1 MIRSFKTNI
10 YRQFSLVGCLV
21 CCLLNGMSAQSQNLD
36 SVRSLIDK
44 QPQKAFILAQKIEI
58 NATQD
63 AIRADALSIQG
74 NALLQIRHKED
85 FEKAIEK
92 HQKAL
97 TLRRQIFGIQS
108 LETAYSLVNLGNA
121 FWENQKQ
128 DSIALTYY
136 LQAIHIFEHLANR
149 FLPTDDSYMLGN
161 TQRIVADIYLSRG
174 DFKTAQKLSETAVK
188 ALHTEGGEWLFAARL
203 TLGRAFYY
211 NDKIVDAFRV
221 LKQAETMHDFA
232 ENNKS
237 ALYAAIADCL
247 EVENTPIT
255 NRIQA
260 LNLYEKALN
269 ASTQTTDA
277 SERSK
282 YLNKIG
288 EYYLATNQSE
298 KALFYFKKA
307 INELPQKGFEVL
319 QGTYLTQKGNAYR
332 QKKQLS
338 EARKTYAEA
347 LQKLDNFPIEKLG
360 ALTELAQTDFDQAV
374 QNGQWHDVLQAY
386 SRAIQHLEKHE
397 NQLSTPQSALILRG
411 YFHTLFG
418 GAAEVC
424 MRLGQAEQ
432 ALLWA
437 ERGKAFLFKKQRLS
451 QNTVSLQTIQN
462 QLKANN
468 RLLMYSFG
476 RQSLSVF
483 VVTHTTFS
491 AFNVDTAGITE
502 GVKKLVENIRLRPQN
517 GSGYF
522 HEEAYFLYQKLI
534 AQTGLQTNEDVLIV
548 PDDILH
554 FLPFEV
560 LLSEKP
566 KAPTRFNQYA
576 YLLKNHRFS
585 YHSSAMN
592 TPINREKTTQLRPEI
607 LAFAPISDFQQQG
620 LEPLQHN
627 QREVDLIGKIWSSK
641 ILRGSAATKTAF
653 INEAPFYRLIHVS
666 THGIIPNG
674 NYPERSY
681 LAFSV
686 DTSDN
691 GIFTMS
697 EMDSVKLS
705 ADLVVL
711 SACETAHGKYYGGE
725 GLMSIAHAFLSAG
738 AKNIVA
744 SLWQVN
750 DSLTTDLMTAFYQ
763 NLKNGETV
771 ESALQKAKLLFAE
784 GEKAQTAHPYY
795 WAAFVFSSEDAT
807 AVRFTEGVAFWQK
820 ILSFLVV
827 IAAAVYLYFRFWRS
841 SKTY

>member
-1 MIRSFKTNI
+1 MIKRLKTI
-10 YRQFSLVGCLV
+10 FFILECFA
-21 CCLLNGMSAQSQNLD
+21 CCLLNSLSAQSPNLD
-36 SVRSLIDK
+36 FVRSLIDK
-44 QPQKAFILAQKIEI
+44 QPLKAFVLAQKIEI

-74 NALLQIRHKED
+74 NALLQINNKAD

-136 LQAIHIFEHLANR
+136 LQAINIFEHLANR

-174 DFKTAQKLSETAVK
+174 DFKTAQKTSEKAVK
-188 ALHTEGGEWLFAARL
+188 TLHTEGGDWLFAARL

-221 LKQAETMHDFA
+221 LKQAETMQGFA

-237 ALYAAIADCL
+237 VLYAALADCL

-269 ASTQTTDA
+269 ASTQTTDV

-288 EYYLATNQSE
+288 EYYLATNQTE

-319 QGTYLTQKGNAYR
+319 QGTYLTHKGNAYR

-338 EARKTYAEA
+338 EARKTYEEA
-347 LQKLDNFPIEKLG
+347 LQKLDNFPVEKLG
-360 ALTELAQTDFDQAV
+360 ALTELAQTDFD
-374 QNGQWHDVLQAY
+374 
-386 SRAIQHLEKHE
+386 
-397 NQLSTPQSALILRG
+397 LSTPQSALILRG

-476 RQSLSVF
+476 RQSLTVF

-534 AQTGLQTNEDVLIV
+534 AQTGLQTNEDVIVV

-566 KAPTRFNQYA
+566 NAPTRFNKYA

-585 YHSSAMN
+585 YHSSAIN
-592 TPINREKTTQLRPEI
+592 TPINREKTTQLHKEI

-681 LAFSV
+681 LAFSP
-686 DTSDN
+686 DTADN